1 MTALRGRKQ
10 EFKMEY
16 GAVYGAVA
24 RAKAHL
30 SRGKRRE
37 ALAELAGAKSG
48 AKRGIASLRSEV
60 ERDQAAM
67 SVAPK
72 GQKRAHA
79 EVINGKVA
87 QANGLIDLKNKI
99 EKVEARFGTGG
110 APNGAGL
117 FGRVPLYQKA
127 ASGAVA
133 ADSEWISLAVA
144 AADQETGQ
152 SPDMPYMKYRVHG
165 FVANAPRVSD
175 DIVVVEDLKAKGH
188 PNLFLGEGEIGIQS
202 YDGMSALMGGLRARA
217 DVDSPN
223 RVECK
228 FRSYTMSATPAEDVA
243 TGIINLEA
251 SLIVEVL
258 EDAVYGNINALS
270 NRLGAGSGLLSSLA
284 APGAGWVEKVPLL
297 VKTADGLNAANA
309 PQAALGFTDAADVS
323 VGSLTLQ
330 SEEIPYQ
337 DAQVVGL
344 EVVYEEG
351 DHASHPHIVL
361 LEDFKV
367 KGGASLFMQEG
378 AIPAWN
384 FLGDASEYHSQ
395 YIAASDIWRSS
406 GGWGIHKRP
415 ALRNYPTLDPTNR
428 IELTV
433 SIKNKIDD
441 DDAVWGVGAGGDNV
455 SFVQAWALV
464 NRLADDVF
472 GGPSGSMDAVIG
484 MLE

>member
-1 MTALRGRKQ
+1 
-10 EFKMEY
+10 MEY

-24 RAKAHL
+24 RAKQHL
-30 SRGKRRE
+30 ARGKRRE
-37 ALAELAGAKSG
+37 ALAELAGAKAG
-48 AKRGIASLRSEV
+48 AKRGIASLRQAV
-60 ERDQAAM
+60 ERDQ
-67 SVAPK
+67 SVLSTAPG
-72 GQKRAHA
+72 GQKRAIA

-87 QANGLIDLKNKI
+87 QANGLIALKNKI

-127 ASGAVA
+127 ASGNVA
-133 ADSEWISLAVA
+133 ADSEWISIATA

-152 SPDMPYMKYRVHG
+152 SPDLPYMKYRVHG
-165 FVANAPRVSD
+165 FVANAPRISAD
-175 DIVVVEDLKAKGH
+175 LVVVEDLKAKGH
-188 PNLFLGEGEIGIQS
+188 PNLFLGEGEIGVQS
-202 YDGMSALMGGLRARA
+202 YDGMSALMGGLRSRA
-217 DVDSPN
+217 DVESPN

-228 FRSYTMSATPAEDVA
+228 FRSYAMSDAAAEA
-243 TGIINLEA
+243 AASGIINTEA

-270 NRLGAGSGLLSSLA
+270 NRLGASGLLSSMA

-297 VKTADGLNAANA
+297 VKTTDTLNLANA
-309 PQAALGFTDAADVS
+309 PQAKLGYDSGAPDTKA
-323 VGSLTLQ
+323 SLTLQ

-344 EVVYEEG
+344 EVAYKEG
-351 DHASHPHIVL
+351 VQNNYPHIVL

-384 FLGDASEYHSQ
+384 FLGDASEFHAQ
-395 YIAASDIWRSS
+395 YINNDGGAFRSS

-441 DDAVWGVGAGGDNV
+441 DDAVLGTAADNI
-455 SFVQAWALV
+455 SYVQAWALV